1 MSKNNNKYA
10 AVLFDLDG
18 TIADTA
24 PDLSFTL
31 NEMLMSRGREPIALD
46 RVRSV
51 ASSGAGGLLSQGF
64 ETNKNSEEFIQ
75 LRLEFLKIYEKNL
88 LRSSKLFEGIE
99 SLLTELEKNKVPW
112 GIVTNKSH
120 RFTVPLLKG
129 LNIYNRAACVISGD
143 TTPHPKPHPAPL
155 LEAARQLG
163 LDPSKCIYIGDDERD
178 IKAAIAAN
186 MDSVAA
192 LYGYLGKNSPPEAW
206 GATNSIMK
214 PSDLLDIIE
223 F

>member
-1 MSKNNNKYA
+1 MSKNNKKYA

-18 TIADTA
+18 TLADTA

-51 ASSGAGGLLSQGF
+51 ASSGAGGLLSKGF
-64 ETNKNSEEFIQ
+64 ETKKNSKEFIQ

-88 LRSSKLFEGIE
+88 LRSSKLFKGIE
-99 SLLTELEKNKVPW
+99 CLLTGLEKNKVRW
-112 GIVTNKSH
+112 GVVTNKSH

-129 LNIYNRAACVISGD
+129 LNIFNRAACVISGD

-155 LEAARQLG
+155 FEASRQLG
-163 LDPSKCIYIGDDERD
+163 LDPSKCIYIGDDQRD

-192 LYGYLGKNSPPEAW
+192 LYGYLGINSPPEAW
-206 GATNSIMK
+206 GATHLIMN
-214 PSDLLDIIE
+214 PSDIMDIIKL
-223 F
+223 

>member
-1 MSKNNNKYA
+1 MTKNNKKYA

-51 ASSGAGGLLSQGF
+51 ASSGAGGLLSKGF
-64 ETNKNSEEFIQ
+64 ETDKNSKEFIQ

-99 SLLTELEKNKVPW
+99 CLLTDLEKNKVPW
-112 GIVTNKSH
+112 GVVTNKSH

-129 LNIYNRAACVISGD
+129 LNIFNRAACVISGD

-155 LEAARQLG
+155 FEAARQLG
-163 LDPSKCIYIGDDERD
+163 LDPSQCIYIGDDERD

-192 LYGYLGKNSPPEAW
+192 LYGYLGINSPPEAW
-206 GATNSIMK
+206 GATYLIVN
-214 PSDLLDIIE
+214 PSDLLNIIGL
-223 F
+223 

>member
-1 MSKNNNKYA
+1 MNKINKKYA

-24 PDLSFTL
+24 PDLSFAL
-31 NEMLMSRGREPIALD
+31 NEMLMTRGREPIALD

-51 ASSGAGGLLSQGF
+51 ASSGAGGLLSKGF
-64 ETNKNSEEFIQ
+64 ETNKNSQEFIQ

-88 LRSSKLFEGIE
+88 LRSSTLFSGIE
-99 SLLTELEKNKVPW
+99 YLLTDLEKHKVPW

-129 LNIYNRAACVISGD
+129 LNIFNRAACVISGD

-155 LEAARQLG
+155 FEAARQLG

-192 LYGYLGKNSPPEAW
+192 LYGYLGPNSPPEAW
-206 GATNSIMK
+206 GATYLIVN
-214 PSDLLDIIE
+214 PSDLLDIIGL
-223 F
+223 